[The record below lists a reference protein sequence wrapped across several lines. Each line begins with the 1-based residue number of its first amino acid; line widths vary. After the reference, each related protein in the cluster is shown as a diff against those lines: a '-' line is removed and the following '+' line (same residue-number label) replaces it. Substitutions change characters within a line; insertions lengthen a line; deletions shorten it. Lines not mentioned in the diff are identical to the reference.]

1 MLFSDSDRARVSAA
15 IADAERRTAGEIV
28 VIVSSEP
35 QRYPATCLSVAA
47 LLALA
52 VPMAALV
59 AGWSP
64 GSLFGEWSDG
74 AIVETRS
81 LEALVVVQAAV
92 FGGVLAALW
101 FSGIARVLTP
111 SGLRRDRVH
120 RAALTQ
126 FKARG
131 LEATTGRTGVLIYI
145 DEPEHIA
152 EVVADTGIYAKV
164 SPEHWGT
171 TVSALTDGI
180 KAGKPAEGVVA
191 AVALAGDVLA
201 VHFPRLSD
209 DVNELPDG
217 LIEI

>member
-1 MLFSDSDRARVSAA
+1 
-15 IADAERRTAGEIV
+15 
-28 VIVSSEP
+28 
-35 QRYPATCLSVAA
+35 
-47 LLALA
+47 
-52 VPMAALV
+52 
-59 AGWSP
+59 
-64 GSLFGEWSDG
+64 
-74 AIVETRS
+74 
-81 LEALVVVQAAV
+81 
-92 FGGVLAALW
+92 
-101 FSGIARVLTP
+101 
-111 SGLRRDRVH
+111 
-120 RAALTQ
+120 
-126 FKARG
+126 
-131 LEATTGRTGVLIYI
+131 VLIYI